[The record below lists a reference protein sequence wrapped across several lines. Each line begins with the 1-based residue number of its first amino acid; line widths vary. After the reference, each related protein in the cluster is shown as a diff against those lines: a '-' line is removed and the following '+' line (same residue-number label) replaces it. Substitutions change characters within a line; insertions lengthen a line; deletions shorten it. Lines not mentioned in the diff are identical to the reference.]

1 MPATDTDVF
10 AAMLGELEGNCLRV
24 ELVPLKRE
32 TNVGGCRR
40 VAASR
45 NAVWYQKFCA
55 KHPSG
60 RKRKNAAFD
69 TRIKRRDIVRIL
81 TRLSRGLPSRS
92 KYVPELQ
99 AISRRFEGDPF

>member
-1 MPATDTDVF
+1 
-10 AAMLGELEGNCLRV
+10 MLGELEGNCLEV
-24 ELVPLKRE
+24 VLVPCKRRVNE
-32 TNVGGCRR
+32 GGCVR

-45 NAVWYQKFCA
+45 NADWYRSFCA

-81 TRLSRGLPSRS
+81 TRLAGGLPSRS
-92 KYVPELQ
+92 KYVSELQ
-99 AISRRFEGDPF
+99 AISHRFEGDPF